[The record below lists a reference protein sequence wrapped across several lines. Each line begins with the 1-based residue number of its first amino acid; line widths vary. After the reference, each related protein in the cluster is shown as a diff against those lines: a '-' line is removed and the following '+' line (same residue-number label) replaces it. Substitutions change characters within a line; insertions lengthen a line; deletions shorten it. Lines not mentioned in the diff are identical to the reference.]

1 MGCDSLSALFQGCS
15 RIYFNPRTHV
25 GCDTHGTSYATT
37 SLEFQS
43 THPRGVRLL
52 SNVTN
57 LNIKHFNPRTHV
69 GCDRPNLMAER
80 LRRISIHAPTWG
92 ATEKTVTLSNPK
104 RFQSTHPRGVRL
116 SGNIEKQL
124 RPNFNPRTHVGCDSS
139 KQTQVSTQ
147 RAFQSTHPRGVRLC
161 PYSYCFHTP
170 YFNPR
175 THVGCDLFRIVF

>member
-104 RFQSTHPRGVRL
+104 RFQSTHPRGVRRHWPTAA
-116 SGNIEKQL
+116 NQWHE
-124 RPNFNPRTHVGCDSS
+124 
-139 KQTQVSTQ
+139 
-147 RAFQSTHPRGVRLC
+147 FQSTHPRGVRLL
-161 PYSYCFHTP
+161 PLPQLLVRYLLFQSTH
-170 YFNPR
+170 PR
-175 THVGCDLFRIVF
+175 GVRLQTSF

>member
-1 MGCDSLSALFQGCS
+1 MRQEQQYEWNPKLFISIHAPTWGATCIAYS
-15 RIYFNPRTHV
+15 YLLNLYYFNPRTHV
-25 GCDTHGTSYATT
+25 GCDFVV
-37 SLEFQS
+37 L
-43 THPRGVRLL
+43 VRMVAILL
-52 SNVTN
+52 
-57 LNIKHFNPRTHV
+57 
-69 GCDRPNLMAER
+69 
-80 LRRISIHAPTWG
+80 
-92 ATEKTVTLSNPK
+92 
-104 RFQSTHPRGVRL
+104 FQSTHPRGVRL